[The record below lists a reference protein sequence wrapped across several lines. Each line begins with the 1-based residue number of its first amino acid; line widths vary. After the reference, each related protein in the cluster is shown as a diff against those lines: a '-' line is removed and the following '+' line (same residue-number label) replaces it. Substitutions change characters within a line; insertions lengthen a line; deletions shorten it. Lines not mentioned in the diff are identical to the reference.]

1 MLHFRRSNHRPV
13 KIIKDG
19 NVVHTNSER
28 ICVGDIILLSEN
40 EVCPCDA
47 VLLSSSHESHQA
59 SHIQLIVNCKIFS
72 FFRAMKQDKV
82 SMFFLHL
89 GVCNDSKLGWGNEFE
104 NKVFFEIIAANQNY
118 RRCV

>member
-47 VLLSSSHESHQA
+47 VLMSSSHESHQA
-59 SHIQLIVNCKIFS
+59 RTYPINSRPENIF
-72 FFRAMKQDKV
+72 FFFAM
-82 SMFFLHL
+82 
-89 GVCNDSKLGWGNEFE
+89 
-104 NKVFFEIIAANQNY
+104 NQ
-118 RRCV
+118 V

>member
-1 MLHFRRSNHRPV
+1 
-13 KIIKDG
+13 
-19 NVVHTNSER
+19 
-28 ICVGDIILLSEN
+28 
-40 EVCPCDA
+40 
-47 VLLSSSHESHQA
+47 
-59 SHIQLIVNCKIFS
+59 
-72 FFRAMKQDKV
+72 MKQIKI